1 MYFCL
6 SSGNNNE
13 ILNGDVSAER
23 YTLSLPGSPT
33 EHKLFKGIVGSAESL
48 VGKVDIC
55 TYQRKF
61 A

>member
-48 VGKVDIC
+48 VGKVDM
-55 TYQRKF
+55 YSY
-61 A
+61 